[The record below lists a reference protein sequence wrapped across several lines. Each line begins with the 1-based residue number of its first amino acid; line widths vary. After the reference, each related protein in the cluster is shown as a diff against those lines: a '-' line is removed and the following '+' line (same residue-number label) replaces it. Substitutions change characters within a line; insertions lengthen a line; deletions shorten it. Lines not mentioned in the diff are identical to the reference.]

1 MSQQSF
7 ILGASEMTFRVK
19 VLAVETW
26 RPDFNH
32 QNLYKGVRKEMT
44 LQNCPL
50 ECITAL
56 WHIYYAHK
64 TIINSYNKHF

>member
-1 MSQQSF
+1 
-7 ILGASEMTFRVK
+7 MTSRVK

-26 RPDFNH
+26 RPDFNL

-64 TIINSYNKHF
+64 Q